1 VTFIRTWLIRAVAAV
16 LLIAATLVIG
26 GALDARRRHPDLKPW
41 HKMVPNDLTAAE
53 MDDAFDFS
61 RLLARE
67 AEVFSTVDEVETA
80 VAAEDR
86 TPVNRFAAGSRAHH
100 SQAGQNWN
108 RTFELRPDTISGGA
122 LLIHGLTDSPYS
134 MRAVAET
141 LRQQGYY
148 SVALRMPGHG
158 TVPGGLTTVDWQD
171 WLAAV
176 RVGARHVRKQIGPD
190 QPLVMVGYSNGGA
203 LAVKYALESLDRP
216 QDPRVTSLVLLSP
229 MIGVTPAARLAW
241 WISRLGFV
249 PYFEK
254 AKWLDVIP
262 EYNPFKYNSFPANAA
277 FQTSSITLS
286 LQRDLAR
293 VGKAGRLKNLPPILT
308 FQSIVDATV
317 STTAVLRT
325 LYDQLPANGSTLV
338 MFDVNHRSGIEVFMR
353 AEDRSHVARLFDREA
368 RPFRRVLVTNSSPST
383 NDVIARTVDAGQ
395 LSIVDTPLGLA
406 WPPDVYSLTHIAL
419 PFTPDDLL
427 YGSDGEPSTA
437 GLVRLGRLSPRGE
450 RSVLTVSTDTL
461 MRLSSNPF
469 FPYLADTIRA
479 WTATPAA
486 R

>member
-1 VTFIRTWLIRAVAAV
+1 V
-16 LLIAATLVIG
+16 LLMASTVVVG
-26 GALDARRRHPDLKPW
+26 GALDARWRHPDLKPW
-41 HKMVPNDLTAAE
+41 HQMVPNDLTAAE
-53 MDDAFDFS
+53 MADDFDFNQ
-61 RLLARE
+61 LLARE
-67 AEVFSTVDEVETA
+67 AEVFATVDAVEAA
-80 VAAEDR
+80 VAPEDR
-86 TPVNRFAAGSRAHH
+86 TPVNRFASGSRTHP

-108 RTFELRPDTISGGA
+108 RTFELRPDTTSGGA

-134 MRAVAET
+134 MKAVAET

-158 TVPGGLTTVDWQD
+158 TVPAGLTNVDWQD

-176 RVGARHVRKQIGPD
+176 RVGMRHVRQQIGPD
-190 QPLVMVGYSNGGA
+190 KPLVIVGYSNGGA
-203 LAVKYALESLDRP
+203 LAVKYALESLDRA
-216 QDPRVTSLVLLSP
+216 QDPRATSLVLLSP

-241 WISRLGFV
+241 WISRLGFI

-277 FQTSSITLS
+277 FQTSSITLA

-293 VGKAGRLKNLPPILT
+293 LSREGRLQELPPILT

-338 MFDVNHRSGIEVFMR
+338 VFDVNHLSGIEVFMR
-353 AEDRSHVARLFDREA
+353 AEDRSHVSRLFDREA
-368 RPFRRVLVTNSSPST
+368 RPFRRVLVTNSGPST
-383 NDVIARTVDAGQ
+383 NDVIARTVEAGQ

-406 WPPDVYSLTHIAL
+406 WPPGVYSLTHIAL
-419 PFTPDDLL
+419 PFTPDDVL
-427 YGSDGEPSTA
+427 YGIEGEAATT

-450 RSVLTVSTDTL
+450 RSVLTVSADTL

-469 FPYLADTIRA
+469 FPYLAEAIRA
-479 WTATPAA
+479 WTAAPVA

>member
-1 VTFIRTWLIRAVAAV
+1 MKFIRTWTIRAVAAA
-16 LLIAATLVIG
+16 LLVAATLVVG

-41 HKMVPNDLTAAE
+41 HQMVPNDLTAAE
-53 MDDAFDFS
+53 MDDTFDFD

-67 AEVFSTVDEVETA
+67 NEAFATVDAVEAA
-80 VAAEDR
+80 VAPADR
-86 TPVNRFAAGSRAHH
+86 TPVNRFAAGSRTHY

-134 MRAVAET
+134 MKAVAET

-148 SVALRMPGHG
+148 ALALRMPGHG
-158 TVPGGLTTVDWQD
+158 TVPAGLTSVNWQD

-176 RVGARHVRKQIGPD
+176 RVGARRVRQQIGPD
-190 QPLVMVGYSNGGA
+190 QPLVIVGYSNGGA
-203 LAVKYALESLDRP
+203 LAVKYALEALDRP
-216 QDPRVTSLVLLSP
+216 QDPRATSLVLISP
-229 MIGVTPAARLAW
+229 MIGITPAARLAW
-241 WISRLGFV
+241 WISRLGFI

-254 AKWLDVIP
+254 ARWLDVVP

-286 LQRDLAR
+286 LQGDLR
-293 VGKAGRLKNLPPILT
+293 QLRQAGRLQDLPPMLT

-317 STTAVLRT
+317 STTAVLRS

-338 MFDVNHRSGIEVFMR
+338 LFDVNHRSGIDVFLR
-353 AEDRSHVARLFDREA
+353 AEELSHVARLIDREA
-368 RPFRRVLVTNSSPST
+368 RPFRRVLITNSSSST
-383 NDVIARTVDAGQ
+383 NDVISRTVEAGQ
-395 LSIVDTPLGLA
+395 LSIVDAPLGLS
-406 WPPDVYSLTHIAL
+406 WPADVYSLTHIAL
-419 PFTPDDLL
+419 PFTPDDVL
-427 YGSDGEPSTA
+427 YGNEAEPSAT

-450 RSVLTVSTDTL
+450 RSVLTVGTDTL

-469 FPYLADTIRA
+469 FPYLADTLRA
-479 WTATPAA
+479 WVATDPG

>member
-1 VTFIRTWLIRAVAAV
+1 
-16 LLIAATLVIG
+16 
-26 GALDARRRHPDLKPW
+26 
-41 HKMVPNDLTAAE
+41 
-53 MDDAFDFS
+53 
-61 RLLARE
+61 
-67 AEVFSTVDEVETA
+67 
-80 VAAEDR
+80 
-86 TPVNRFAAGSRAHH
+86 
-100 SQAGQNWN
+100 
-108 RTFELRPDTISGGA
+108 
-122 LLIHGLTDSPYS
+122 
-134 MRAVAET
+134 
-141 LRQQGYY
+141 
-148 SVALRMPGHG
+148 
-158 TVPGGLTTVDWQD
+158 
-171 WLAAV
+171 
-176 RVGARHVRKQIGPD
+176 
-190 QPLVMVGYSNGGA
+190 
-203 LAVKYALESLDRP
+203 
-216 QDPRVTSLVLLSP
+216 VLLSP

-286 LQRDLAR
+286 LPRDLAR